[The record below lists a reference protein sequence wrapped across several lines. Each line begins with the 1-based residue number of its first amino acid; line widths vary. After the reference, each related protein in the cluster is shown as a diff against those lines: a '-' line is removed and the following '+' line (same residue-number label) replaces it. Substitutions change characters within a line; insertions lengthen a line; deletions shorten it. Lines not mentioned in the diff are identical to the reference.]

1 MRLKKL
7 DIQTIKK
14 EKLVQICFY
23 AGILLAF
30 FGSLHPWFLWPLG
43 TLYPL
48 PSGLLIGTAMLISKT
63 TKDNWFT
70 NDHFL
75 APVMGYVAI
84 STYMLVINETNI
96 NGYIV
101 NVFHTAI
108 FYSIF
113 RLKTEKMEALMTF
126 LCKVMGG
133 LLLVSIPAFFLYLVG
148 FPFVGVDAVYGDDL
162 YSYTN
167 YFLFMI
173 DDRTLWAFFPRF
185 SSVFLEPG
193 HLGTAAT
200 LLLSTQFG
208 KWKKWYN
215 IVLLVAL
222 LLTFSLAAYV
232 IYVVVIF
239 LKLWV
244 QRKQFI
250 GKLIM
255 MVAFISTIVVGSF
268 FYNNGENLLHDLIL
282 IRLEVEDGEMA
293 GNNRVTEDFDTD
305 FEKLCESS
313 AVIFGKKRENPE
325 FGNSG
330 YKVFIYE
337 NGIVGTVLMLIFYIA
352 SLGKIRDRR
361 ATASA
366 FILALLG
373 FIVRGYPLWYSNYLT
388 YYDLAHEAPPLH
400 DDAGKKKK
408 EKEK

>member
-113 RLKTEKMEALMTF
+113 RLKTEKMEAFMTF

-250 GKLIM
+250 GKLIIWLLLSAPSSW
-255 MVAFISTIVVGSF
+255 VLSFIIMERIYST
-268 FYNNGENLLHDLIL
+268 
-282 IRLEVEDGEMA
+282 
-293 GNNRVTEDFDTD
+293 T
-305 FEKLCESS
+305 SS
-313 AVIFGKKRENPE
+313 
-325 FGNSG
+325 
-330 YKVFIYE
+330 
-337 NGIVGTVLMLIFYIA
+337 
-352 SLGKIRDRR
+352 
-361 ATASA
+361 
-366 FILALLG
+366 
-373 FIVRGYPLWYSNYLT
+373 
-388 YYDLAHEAPPLH
+388 
-400 DDAGKKKK
+400 
-408 EKEK
+408 